1 MGKAVKSNSYHSILL
16 PQTRSNIQRSI
27 LSCLFP
33 SSLWEMTYR
42 PTKCH
47 SLRLVILCPV
57 RQLASDML
65 QVRHVIS
72 SCLDSVLTVE
82 EMPPPLTSVFGF
94 GCQVLLS
101 PWLSPAAA
109 AFTPRCP
116 LGLFLA
122 WQSLDWVKR
131 ITFTRKITGDS
142 THLLST
148 FSAKV
153 SETENFN
160 SFTKRCAVAVVRLIY
175 NPHDFM

>member
-1 MGKAVKSNSYHSILL
+1 MGKAVKSNSYHLLLL
-16 PQTRSNIQRSI
+16 PQTRATTKRSI

-33 SSLWEMTYR
+33 SSLWEMAYP

-47 SLRLVILCPV
+47 SLRLVILRPV

-72 SCLDSVLTVE
+72 SCLDPVLYSGRNSPTPHLWLWLVMPGTPVSLVISCSCCFHLSFSIRAVFSVAI
-82 EMPPPLTSVFGF
+82 FG
-94 GCQVLLS
+94 
-101 PWLSPAAA
+101 
-109 AFTPRCP
+109 
-116 LGLFLA
+116 
-122 WQSLDWVKR
+122 WVKR
-131 ITFTRKITGDS
+131 ITFTRKITGDN

-148 FSAKV
+148 FSAKI

-160 SFTKRCAVAVVRLIY
+160 SYTKRCAVAVVRLIY